1 MPEQKGATAMS
12 TPTLTDKRKAV
23 LIREIRSPRGQ
34 QGEIVAIWTDSR
46 CLNNPTVLYYS
57 LARETWDS
65 EDHDHL
71 IRRTRR
77 VSVRKMIETGA
88 WLELHLGEP
97 IRIVRSSPRAA
108 DDVPALW

>member
-1 MPEQKGATAMS
+1 MV
-12 TPTLTDKRKAV
+12 TPHRQSPPSLTDKRKAV
-23 LIREIRSPRGQ
+23 LIREVRSPVEQRGDLI
-34 QGEIVAIWTDSR
+34 GIWTESR
-46 CLNNPTVLYYS
+46 CVRNPTVLYYS
-57 LARETWDS
+57 LRRETWDS
-65 EDHDHL
+65 EDHDRL

-77 VSVRKMIETGA
+77 VSVRKMVETGA